1 MNETSTVSTVKLFLR
16 KKERV
21 SIFNEFSRNNEATL
35 LDGDRLNRKKKRE
48 KEKEKAVDKRIPIKV
63 CAQVRTRVHTCG
75 QIMLETAALL
85 DAIMIKLFCP
95 RIRYTVG
102 SLTNAY
108 IRIRIYVRVYIIK
121 GSVTFGGIDM
131 VGRKL
136 FVSSFARTT
145 RARIPSL
152 PTANNSNKNTRA
164 RVLCTPSSYLETNRL
179 GGNSHQ
185 QPGFVGQI

>member
-16 KKERV
+16 EKGRV

-108 IRIRIYVRVYIIK
+108 TRIRIYAYIIK